1 VHRPLG
7 RAPSRLNPFRKLPM
21 RQRSLE
27 EALDRLEQITR
38 SLEGGDIELEQSLAL
53 YEEGI
58 RLVRLA
64 EETIR
69 AAELRIERLNGDGS
83 ITPMVAPEEGV

>member
-1 VHRPLG
+1 MS
-7 RAPSRLNPFRKLPM
+7 A
-21 RQRSLE
+21 QETLE

-38 SLEGGDIELEQSLAL
+38 SLEGEEIELNQALSL

-64 EETIR
+64 EEAIR
-69 AAELRIERLNGDGS
+69 AAELRVARLNPDGSVEPIERSEGS
-83 ITPMVAPEEGV
+83 T

>member
-1 VHRPLG
+1 MEERE
-7 RAPSRLNPFRKLPM
+7 
-21 RQRSLE
+21 SLE

-38 SLEGGDIELEQSLAL
+38 SLEGGEIELDHSLSL

-64 EETIR
+64 EEAIR
-69 AAELRIERLNGDGS
+69 AAEMRIERLNADGS
-83 ITPMVAPEEGV
+83 VTSVDVPEEPS